1 MSYKKSKR
9 KKSSKLVKF
18 VNLYEQGRSASDGRF
33 WSNEH
38 MNLYNSIYSKKKCAD
53 NKWIDWEN
61 IKRLPA
67 MPYVEKACRDI
78 GLHELMAIKQN
89 WHEEP
94 IKQFY
99 STLSINQSR
108 TSLTWMTGI
117 NKKITVT
124 KRFCQ
129 KVLRVPSEHNI
140 KIKRQLTDAQEKEL
154 MSADGNQVNSLN
166 RIIRKTI
173 NPLIGDKS
181 KVHGSSRVLLYLI
194 LFGKPF
200 DIVDMMFEEME
211 NNHRHTSKRMPYAPY
226 IMLLIN
232 SATKEKF
239 VPKSGGNKCVE
250 HEKYKMESNSN
261 KK

>member
-1 MSYKKSKR
+1 
-9 KKSSKLVKF
+9 
-18 VNLYEQGRSASDGRF
+18 
-33 WSNEH
+33 
-38 MNLYNSIYSKKKCAD
+38 
-53 NKWIDWEN
+53 
-61 IKRLPA
+61 
-67 MPYVEKACRDI
+67 
-78 GLHELMAIKQN
+78 
-89 WHEEP
+89 
-94 IKQFY
+94 
-99 STLSINQSR
+99 
-108 TSLTWMTGI
+108 MTGI

-129 KVLRVPSEHNI
+129 KVLHVPFEHNI

-181 KVHGSSRVLLYLI
+181 KVHRSRRVLLYHI

-200 DIVDMMFEEME
+200 DIVDMMLEEMK

-239 VPKSGGNKCVE
+239 VPGSGENKCVE

-261 KK
+261 KNERIEELQSPNRLYH

>member
-1 MSYKKSKR
+1 M
-9 KKSSKLVKF
+9 
-18 VNLYEQGRSASDGRF
+18 D
-33 WSNEH
+33 
-38 MNLYNSIYSKKKCAD
+38 LYNSIYSKKKCAD
-53 NKWIDWEN
+53 NKWIDWKN
-61 IKRLPA
+61 IKRLPE
-67 MPYVEKACRDI
+67 MLYVEKASRDI
-78 GLHELMAIKQN
+78 SLHELMAIKQN
-89 WHEEP
+89 WYEEP

-129 KVLRVPSEHNI
+129 KVLHVPSEHNI

-154 MSADGNQVNSLN
+154 MSADGNQVYSLN
-166 RIIRKTI
+166 RIITKTI

-181 KVHGSSRVLLYLI
+181 KVHGSSRVLLYHILYHI

-200 DIVDMMFEEME
+200 DIVDMLEEME
-211 NNHRHTSKRMPYAPY
+211 NNHMHTSKRMPYAPY

-239 VPKSGGNKCVE
+239 VPGSGENKCVE

-261 KK
+261 KKRKNRRTSKSESPVPLKKSKSMCVPLMKP